1 MSLSLLST
9 IIPAFCPHRQAYVGF
24 SHDAFD
30 KNVIIEEFKK
40 VGMRAAENATDED
53 NLEDDEEDNVAVTTR
68 PNHRHVY
75 DLIDYVNYLTL
86 WKSQVEP
93 NQFFPVTTYQDVCW
107 TSLGLVALAMT
118 YLPKFPGHAIV
129 QKKSGSDKAEEA
141 FCYKR
146 GMNANADKLGTD
158 QILASCFGGPM
169 TSLFASKKANFKKRK
184 TFYGHEIQFGKFKRA
199 RID

>member
-1 MSLSLLST
+1 MT
-9 IIPAFCPHRQAYVGF
+9 NKW
-24 SHDAFD
+24 FD
-30 KNVIIEEFKK
+30 ILNAKVEKGCDVITS
-40 VGMRAAENATDED
+40 A
-53 NLEDDEEDNVAVTTR
+53 
-68 PNHRHVY
+68 NHRHVY
-75 DLIDYVNYLTL
+75 DLLDYVNYLTL